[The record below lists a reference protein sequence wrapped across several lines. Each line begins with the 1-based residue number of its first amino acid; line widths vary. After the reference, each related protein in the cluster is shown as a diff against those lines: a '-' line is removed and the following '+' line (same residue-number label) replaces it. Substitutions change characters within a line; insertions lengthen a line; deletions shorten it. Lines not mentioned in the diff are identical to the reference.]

1 MGAPMDDVR
10 RTARVTGLWYLG
22 LALAGAAS
30 FLVIR
35 PMVHVS
41 GDAAATAS
49 NVADPAIV
57 ARLGVVLELAVVATQ
72 ALAAVWF
79 YKLFRELRP
88 VAAASIAA
96 FGLVNAVMILA
107 SAAFMSTAI
116 AVAGDASLAD
126 TGDAARTI
134 QLLYEMSA
142 QCWSVGGLF
151 FGLWLIPMGHA
162 AVASGRLPKALG
174 WTLIVGGVG
183 YILSAV
189 VAAGFAG
196 APSWLVDALAIPA
209 SVGEFWMIGYLLF
222 AGLRPSADA
231 TLGRARSG

>member
-22 LALAGAAS
+22 LAIAGAAS

-35 PMVHVS
+35 PMIHVS

-49 NVADPAIV
+49 NIADRANL
-57 ARLGVVLELAVVATQ
+57 ARLGVVLELTVVATQ

-116 AVAGDASLAD
+116 SVSGDASLAPA
-126 TGDAARTI
+126 GDAAGTI
-134 QLLYEMSA
+134 QLLYEISA
-142 QCWSVGGLF
+142 QCWIVGGLF

-183 YILSAV
+183 YVLSAL
-189 VAAGFAG
+189 VATGFAW
-196 APSWLVDALAIPA
+196 APSLLVDALAIPA
-209 SVGEFWMIGYLLF
+209 SVGEFWMIGYLIF
-222 AGLRPSADA
+222 VGLRPPAEA
-231 TLGRARSG
+231 TRGKASG